1 MSGAAA
7 AAAARFYPKL
17 ATNITIFID
26 PRKTHGPLPC
36 PRPSPGRSGP
46 RQTRTYNSYNSYDSY
61 NTYFS
66 YNSYL
71 GHLGYLKVPASP
83 VTKKSPPEVGGLFVG
98 GLSGGYCTDTV

>member
-1 MSGAAA
+1 MSG
-7 AAAARFYPKL
+7 AAARFYPKL

-26 PRKTHGPLPC
+26 PRKTRGPLPC

-46 RQTRTYNSYNSYDSY
+46 RQARTY

>member
-46 RQTRTYNSYNSYDSY
+46 RQTRTYNSYL
-61 NTYFS
+61 S
-66 YNSYL
+66 YNSY
-71 GHLGYLKVPASP
+71 LGYLKVPASP
-83 VTKKSPPEVGGLFVG
+83 ATKKARRKSAGFLW

>member
-26 PRKTHGPLPC
+26 PRKTRGPLPC

-46 RQTRTYNSYNSYDSY
+46 RQARTY

>member
-26 PRKTHGPLPC
+26 PRKTRGPLPC

-46 RQTRTYNSYNSYDSY
+46 RQARTYNSYDSY
-61 NTYFS
+61 NSYLS
-66 YNSYL
+66 YNSHL
-71 GHLGYLKVPASP
+71 GHLSYLKVPASP
-83 VTKKSPPEVGGLFVG
+83 TTKKARRKSAGFLW

>member
-1 MSGAAA
+1 MSDAAA

-26 PRKTHGPLPC
+26 PRKTRGPLPC

-46 RQTRTYNSYNSYDSY
+46 RQART
-61 NTYFS
+61 

-83 VTKKSPPEVGGLFVG
+83 TTKKARRKSAGFLW

>member
-7 AAAARFYPKL
+7 SAAAHFYPKL

-46 RQTRTYNSYNSYDSY
+46 RQARTYNSYDSY
-61 NTYFS
+61 NSYLS
-66 YNSYL
+66 YNSHL
-71 GHLGYLKVPASP
+71 GHLSHLSYLKVPASP
-83 VTKKSPPEVGGLFVG
+83 ATKKARRKSAGFLGG

>member
-1 MSGAAA
+1 MSDAAA

-26 PRKTHGPLPC
+26 PRKTRGPLPC

-46 RQTRTYNSYNSYDSY
+46 RQTRTYNSN

-66 YNSYL
+66 YNSHL
-71 GHLGYLKVPASP
+71 GHLSYLKVPASP
-83 VTKKSPPEVGGLFVG
+83 ATKKSPPEVGGLFVR

>member
-46 RQTRTYNSYNSYDSY
+46 RQTRTYNSN

-66 YNSYL
+66 YNSPLGYL
-71 GHLGYLKVPASP
+71 GHLSYLKVPAP
-83 VTKKSPPEVGGLFVG
+83 PTTKKARRKSAGFLW

>member
-1 MSGAAA
+1 MSDAAA
-7 AAAARFYPKL
+7 SAAAHFYPKL

-26 PRKTHGPLPC
+26 PRKTRGPLPC

-46 RQTRTYNSYNSYDSY
+46 RQTRTYNSN

-66 YNSYL
+66 YNSHL
-71 GHLGYLKVPASP
+71 GHLSYLKVPASP
-83 VTKKSPPEVGGLFVG
+83 TTKKARRKSAGFLW

>member
-26 PRKTHGPLPC
+26 PRKTRGPLPC

-46 RQTRTYNSYNSYDSY
+46 RQRRTYNSYNSYNSYDSY
-61 NTYFS
+61 NSYLS
-66 YNSYL
+66 YNSHL
-71 GHLGYLKVPASP
+71 GHLSYLKVPASP
-83 VTKKSPPEVGGLFVG
+83 VTKKARRKSAGFL
-98 GLSGGYCTDTV
+98 

>member
-26 PRKTHGPLPC
+26 PRKTRGPLPC

-46 RQTRTYNSYNSYDSY
+46 RQTRTYNSN

-66 YNSYL
+66 YNSHLGYL
-71 GHLGYLKVPASP
+71 GHLSYLKVPASP
-83 VTKKSPPEVGGLFVG
+83 TTKKARRKSAGFLW

>member
-26 PRKTHGPLPC
+26 PRKTRGPLPC
-36 PRPSPGRSGP
+36 PRPSPGRPGP
-46 RQTRTYNSYNSYDSY
+46 RQARTYNSYNS
-61 NTYFS
+61 YFS

-71 GHLGYLKVPASP
+71 GHLSYLKVPASP
-83 VTKKSPPEVGGLFVG
+83 AKKKSPPEVGGLFVR

>member
-26 PRKTHGPLPC
+26 PRKTRGPLPC

-61 NTYFS
+61 NSYLS
-66 YNSYL
+66 YNSHL
-71 GHLGYLKVPASP
+71 GHLSYLKVPASP
-83 VTKKSPPEVGGLFVG
+83 TTKKARRKSAGFL
-98 GLSGGYCTDTV
+98 

>member
-26 PRKTHGPLPC
+26 PRKTRGPLPC

-46 RQTRTYNSYNSYDSY
+46 RQART
-61 NTYFS
+61 

>member
-7 AAAARFYPKL
+7 ASAARFYPKL

-46 RQTRTYNSYNSYDSY
+46 RQTRTYNSYN
-61 NTYFS
+61 TYFS
-66 YNSYL
+66 YNSHL
-71 GHLGYLKVPASP
+71 GHLSYLKVPASP
-83 VTKKSPPEVGGLFVG
+83 TTKKARRKSAGFLW
-98 GLSGGYCTDTV
+98 GLSGSYCTDTV